1 MVVVASSGA
10 PRGPGPPPPRR
21 RRAPLPRPTSPLLL
35 LPRTAASLP
44 RSLRARQESASAA
57 ARLSSLEGLRLAPIG
72 PRAKR
77 DAIGGWR
84 GARTQPIGLG
94 AHLSPRP
101 LRCLSLLLL
110 QPPALARSP
119 CPPACCCEWGASVL
133 LLLGRAGLVPN
144 SAGGGGG
151 RAGPGPA
158 AAPPPRPLLSS
169 SAHTRGAQL
178 SRPGPLQACSTCKTS
193 SAGGGG
199 GEGNL
204 ACLSQIRKGVLILVG
219 EQQRN

>member
-35 LPRTAASLP
+35 LPRTAAYLP

-144 SAGGGGG
+144 SAGGGGE
-151 RAGPGPA
+151 PA
-158 AAPPPRPLLSS
+158 PARQQHHRRVPCCPPAL
-169 SAHTRGAQL
+169 TRGAL
-178 SRPGPLQACSTCKTS
+178 S
-193 SAGGGG
+193 SAGLARFRPVRRARLARRGGG
-199 GEGNL
+199 GEKET
-204 ACLSQIRKGVLILVG
+204 SLVFLRLG
-219 EQQRN
+219 KVF